1 MEYKEIVQSL
11 KSSLVLRYG
20 DKKTYQKKVADV
32 LGLTIPTIRRR
43 LSGKNP
49 FTLQEISVISEEL
62 DIPVDEIFYS
72 CRRTTKQPLEFVQ
85 YDFTFYDSASY
96 EVFDQ
101 MARMFSFAAQSDNSR
116 LYITSNTFPDVLNP
130 TFEWL
135 TRFAGLQ
142 WLFFTKGSGALKPLS
157 EIELAPQLQQRLD
170 GYLLAVRSIKKSVC
184 LVSTKIVENY
194 LTDIRQF
201 YILGYLSN
209 EEVLHLV
216 SDIEGVLK
224 LFDKVCTDGY
234 LENGKEMEI
243 YCTDSFFSSDMY
255 IVESD
260 RLNFGMLRPNP
271 FNPVLTK
278 SKDVCQTMARWFKM
292 WKRPSTLISQSGTH
306 IRRQFMETQY
316 QALYTCKD
324 YIGI

>member
-1 MEYKEIVQSL
+1 M
-11 KSSLVLRYG
+11 
-20 DKKTYQKKVADV
+20 
-32 LGLTIPTIRRR
+32 
-43 LSGKNP
+43 
-49 FTLQEISVISEEL
+49 
-62 DIPVDEIFYS
+62 
-72 CRRTTKQPLEFVQ
+72 
-85 YDFTFYDSASY
+85 
-96 EVFDQ
+96 
-101 MARMFSFAAQSDNSR
+101 
-116 LYITSNTFPDVLNP
+116 NP

-157 EIELAPQLQQRLD
+157 EIPLTPQLLQRLD
-170 GYLLAVRSIKKSVC
+170 RYLLAVRAIKKSVC

-201 YILGYLSN
+201 YILGYLN
-209 EEVLHLV
+209 KEEVLHLI
-216 SDIEGVLK
+216 SDIEGALK
-224 LFDKVCTDGY
+224 LFDKVCTDGC

-243 YCTDSFFSSDMY
+243 YCTDSFFSSDMS

-260 RLNFGMLRPNP
+260 RLSFGMLRPNS

-278 SKDVCQTMARWFKM
+278 SKDVCQTMTRWFKM

-316 QALYTCKD
+316 QALDACKE
-324 YIGI
+324 YFGI